1 MPYSLSN
8 SRYLVIALLSL
19 LFFGCETSS
28 MKKGAESK
36 KIKSQPEFQLA
47 IAEESQR
54 KLPSVAYINSLSAF
68 RLAVL
73 EQIQP
78 MLDTGITSKMVQGN
92 YDYIEAL
99 TTILVTLAGYY
110 SPKNFEN
117 QTPQEFI
124 SDIIDCRFRWHYT
137 IIEPDGP
144 GTGGTMVRVLVPA
157 RVASDIEIMVEDM
170 VFSLVTLGVGL
181 GDDFDFDAWRKSWRN
196 NPSEGV
202 D

>member
-1 MPYSLSN
+1 
-8 SRYLVIALLSL
+8 
-19 LFFGCETSS
+19 

-36 KIKSQPEFQLA
+36 KTESRPEFQLA

-54 KLPSVAYINSLSAF
+54 KLPSVAYINSLPTF

-110 SPKNFEN
+110 SPKNFED

-137 IIEPDGP
+137 IIEPHGP
-144 GTGGTMVRVLVPA
+144 GTGGTMVRVLVPTH
-157 RVASDIEIMVEDM
+157 VASDIEIMVEDM
-170 VFSLVTLGVGL
+170 VFSLVTLGAGL
-181 GDDFDFDAWRKSWRN
+181 GDDFDFDTWRKSWRN
-196 NPSEGV
+196 NPAKGV

>member
-1 MPYSLSN
+1 MPYLLSN

-19 LFFGCETSS
+19 LFLGCETSS

-36 KIKSQPEFQLA
+36 KIESQPGFQLA
-47 IAEESQR
+47 IAEESER
-54 KLPSVAYINSLSAF
+54 KLPSVAYINSLPAF

-99 TTILVTLAGYY
+99 TTILVTLASYY
-110 SPKNFEN
+110 SPKHFEN

-124 SDIIDCRFRWHYT
+124 SDIIDCRFRWYYA
-137 IIEPDGP
+137 IVEPGGP
-144 GTGGTMVRVLVPA
+144 GTGGTIVRVLYSA
-157 RVASDIEIMVEDM
+157 SVASDIEIMVEDM
-170 VFSLVTLGVGL
+170 VFHLGMGL
-181 GDDFDFDAWRKSWRN
+181 GDDFDFDTWRKSWRR
-196 NPSEGV
+196 SHLE
-202 D
+202 

>member
-1 MPYSLSN
+1 MLYLLSN

-28 MKKGAESK
+28 MKKGTESK
-36 KIKSQPEFQLA
+36 KIESQPEFQLA

-54 KLPSVAYINSLSAF
+54 KLPSVAYINSLPAF

-78 MLDTGITSKMVQGN
+78 MLHTGITSKMVQGN

-99 TTILVTLAGYY
+99 TSILVTLASYY
-110 SPKNFEN
+110 SPEHFED
-117 QTPQEFI
+117 QTPQEFV
-124 SDIIDCRFRWHYT
+124 SDIIDCRFRWYYA
-137 IIEPDGP
+137 IVEPDGP
-144 GTGGTMVRVLVPA
+144 GIGGTIVKVLRSA

-170 VFSLVTLGVGL
+170 VFYLGIDL
-181 GDDFDFDAWRKSWRN
+181 GDNFDFEAWQKSWRN
-196 NPSEGV
+196 NTPEGT